1 MYFDNEERCADLTNG
16 FVFKGRQVV
25 SEQDICEMDSRKTG
39 EKKYKARKTVSSTI
53 SGFCKEKGI
62 WSKLCDDFYREPRKC
77 SLCNVKAFVESRNEK
92 LENMVE
98 DVCSLITAVTEMEEF
113 SFSEEKYRNE
123 KGRINMCKAILE

>member
-1 MYFDNEERCADLTNG
+1 M
-16 FVFKGRQVV
+16 
-25 SEQDICEMDSRKTG
+25 
-39 EKKYKARKTVSSTI
+39 
-53 SGFCKEKGI
+53 
-62 WSKLCDDFYREPRKC
+62 CDDFYREPRKC

-98 DVCSLITAVTEMEEF
+98 DVCSLITAVAEMEEF